1 MFGYAVKSHQ
11 VGMVMAND
19 ASGSA
24 ANEALFEEDF
34 VLRSLGR
41 IGYDPDTALTEL
53 VANGWD
59 AGAAKVA
66 VIIPSEKSGLLSI
79 EDDGHGMTA
88 EQFRNRWMTL
98 GYNRH
103 KVQGDSVQFPSDRL
117 GWMRKA
123 FGRNGIGRHGLL
135 CFSDHYTVETWT
147 GGVLSTFVIGTR
159 NQPSPFFIER
169 HESGS
174 RQGHGTRILVEVERH
189 LPDADHIRTIL
200 SARFLHDPQFVVSV
214 NGQSV
219 PLPEH
224 EGLIEKQILK
234 IEPGFNVVAYVVDA
248 TQTAKTTR
256 YQGVAFWVS
265 NRLVGSPSWSVG
277 PFAILDGRLRFA
289 KRYAI
294 VIECGGEWM
303 PHVEPDWSRFKSD
316 ELTGKLFESVSTY
329 AQAMVDKL
337 SAEFIDENSED
348 ALYRNREDLRGLPT
362 RSMVEVAQ
370 FTQTLVH
377 DQPGISPE
385 TLSKAVKTIIK
396 IQKARSGASFL
407 DRLLQ
412 LDEHDIDGLD
422 RMLGQWTVQ
431 DALTV
436 LDEIDSRLSVIAA
449 IEKLCADPN
458 ADELHTLHP
467 LVTQARWLFGP
478 EFDSSEYASNNTLRT
493 VAIKLF
499 KATKEQTAFYNPA
512 KRPDLVALP
521 SSTVSIV
528 GTESFDSSRDHLA
541 TVRDVLLIELKK
553 GNSVIGRVE
562 MNQAEEYVEEFITNG
577 GIDGAPFF
585 CAFVVG
591 HTIAP
596 NISTKKDLKFGNEV
610 VRGRITATT
619 YNQLAMTANRRL
631 HGLKARIPSRYEEM
645 SGFDLVQRVMGTP
658 SQAPLLPDAVEV
670 QAQITTG

>member
-1 MFGYAVKSHQ
+1 
-11 VGMVMAND
+11 MASD
-19 ASGSA
+19 GA
-24 ANEALFEEDF
+24 ANEALFEKDF

-66 VIIPSEKSGLLSI
+66 LIIPAEKGGLLSV

-88 EQFRNRWMTL
+88 EQFRSRWMTL
-98 GYNRH
+98 GYDRRRI
-103 KVQGDSVQFPSDRL
+103 QGDNVQFPQNRS
-117 GWMRKA
+117 GWMRRA

-135 CFSDHYTVETWT
+135 CFSDRYTVETWV
-147 GGVLSTFVIGTR
+147 GGVLSTFVIGTK
-159 NQPSPFFIER
+159 NQPSPFYIDR
-169 HESGS
+169 QESGS
-174 RQGHGTRILVEVERH
+174 RQGHGTRVLVEVERH
-189 LPDADHIRTIL
+189 LPDADHIRAIV

-224 EGLIEKQILK
+224 EGLIERQVLEIA
-234 IEPGFNVVAYVVDA
+234 PGFDVVAYVVDA
-248 TQTAKTTR
+248 TKTARTTR

-265 NRLVGSPSWSVG
+265 NRLVGAPSWSVG
-277 PFAILDGRLRFA
+277 SFAILDGRLRFA

-303 PHVEPDWSRFKSD
+303 PHVEPDWSRFKP
-316 ELTGKLFESVSTY
+316 ENLTERLFESVSKY
-329 AQAMVDKL
+329 AQSMVDQL

-377 DQPGISPE
+377 DQPGIAPE
-385 TLSKAVKTIIK
+385 TLNKAVRTIIK
-396 IQKARSGASFL
+396 IQKARSGVSFL
-407 DRLLQ
+407 DRLLK

-449 IEKLCADPN
+449 IEKLSADPS

-499 KATKEQTAFYNPA
+499 KATEDQILFYNPA

-521 SSTVSIV
+521 NATISIV
-528 GTESFDSSRDHLA
+528 GTERFDSSDDHLA

-553 GNSVIGRVE
+553 GASVIGRLE
-562 MNQAEEYVEEFITNG
+562 MNQAEEYVEEFVTSG
-577 GIDGAPFF
+577 GIDGMPFF

-591 HTIAP
+591 HSLAS
-596 NISTKKDLKFGNEV
+596 NISTKKDLKFGSDI

-619 YNQLAMTANRRL
+619 YNQLTMTANRRL

-645 SGFDLVQRVMGTP
+645 SGFDLVQRVMATP
-658 SQAPLLPDAVEV
+658 SQATLLPKEE
-670 QAQITTG
+670 